1 MISPVFICLFW
12 AMALMADRR
21 KFPAPRR
28 FLAIFLLFTA
38 FIFTAHFLY
47 FAAYPDIYPWF
58 DIPLQWIAMFIFPLF
73 HIYFRLLTVDD
84 RFSFRKHIKY
94 LAIPFFVGLNYFI
107 AVMMTPHDDYLAWLF
122 KGPGIPVSGHVY
134 YLELS
139 RTVIRVVFPVLLML
153 ALIANYRL
161 IQKHGKRMG
170 EFFSDV
176 HDEKNRAA
184 RILNFSIL
192 GISLVSLV
200 ITTMGRDHVMS
211 DDRYIYFA
219 WSGFSVILYTLGLLG
234 MSQRP
239 INPAY
244 DPAEVKQTEYSDL
257 PVPVL
262 NDLAERIKN
271 EFKLNKIHLDNELNI
286 MDVAK
291 AIGTNR
297 SYISSTINKRFN
309 QNFSVFV
316 NSYRIEEFKLLSKQD
331 RKITAEALANNC
343 GFGSVNSMKRAI
355 LSQTGL
361 TFSAMRKKI
370 REDC

>member
-1 MISPVFICLFW
+1 M
-12 AMALMADRR
+12 
-21 KFPAPRR
+21 
-28 FLAIFLLFTA
+28 
-38 FIFTAHFLY
+38 
-47 FAAYPDIYPWF
+47 
-58 DIPLQWIAMFIFPLF
+58 
-73 HIYFRLLTVDD
+73 
-84 RFSFRKHIKY
+84 
-94 LAIPFFVGLNYFI
+94 NYFI
-107 AVMMTPHDDYLAWLF
+107 AVAITPTDDYLAWLY
-122 KGPGIPVSGHVY
+122 KDHMIPASDQVY

-139 RTVIRVVFPVLLML
+139 RTVIRIVFPVLLMH

-161 IQKHGKRMG
+161 IKKHGQRMG

-176 HDEKNRAA
+176 HDDNNRTA
-184 RILNFSIL
+184 RILNCSIL

-200 ITTMGRDHVMS
+200 ITTMGRDHVMLN
-211 DDRYIYFA
+211 DRYIYFA
-219 WSGFSVILYTLGLLG
+219 WSAFSVILYTLGLLG
-234 MSQRP
+234 MRQRP
-239 INPAY
+239 INPAF
-244 DPAEVKQTEYSDL
+244 DPEGVKQTEYANL
-257 PVPVL
+257 PVPAL

-271 EFKLNKIHLDNELNI
+271 EFVLNKIHLDNELNI

-291 AIGTNR
+291 VVGTNR

-316 NSYRIEEFKLLSKQD
+316 NSYRIEEFKLLLKQD

-370 REDC
+370 REDG